1 MIPARHTWFHV
12 RFFRFYAD
20 FRIRKNFSS
29 VTVHNDVPEVHEK
42 PLVVIAN
49 HFSWWDGFFILWLNH
64 RFFRKLFHV
73 MMLEDQLQGNMILN
87 KTGAFSI
94 KKSSRDMVESLNYAR
109 GILEG
114 RTRGQKGRT
123 RGQKGRTRGSSPT
136 QMSPLLL
143 MFPQGE
149 IQSMHTRPLKFKKG
163 LEHITRGLENKINIL
178 MVAVLV
184 DYFSDQKPQ
193 LHFYLELY
201 PFIKQ
206 LDMKAVEDAYNLFF
220 SDSINHHI
228 LASSHQPIL

>member
-64 RFFRKLFHV
+64 RYFRKLFHV

-109 GILEG
+109 GILE
-114 RTRGQKGRT
+114 R
-123 RGQKGRTRGSSPT
+123 PT

-143 MFPQGE
+143 MYPQGE
-149 IQSMHTRPLKFKKG
+149 IQSMHTRPLKFEKG